1 MAGQRGSETG
11 GGVALAAPW
20 GRTVCVGGKL
30 QLLGLWRLAAVVRR
44 HHRQLVLKS
53 LLKFQLGPRILGG
66 FDPFPRVTAVDPA
79 GDKKQQTY

>member
-30 QLLGLWRLAAVVRR
+30 QLLGLWRQAAVVRR
-44 HHRQLVLKS
+44 HHRQLVLKII
-53 LLKFQLGPRILGG
+53 LKFQPGPRFLGG
-66 FDPFPRVTAVDPA
+66 SDLSPLATVVDPA
-79 GDKKQQTY
+79 GDKKQQRC